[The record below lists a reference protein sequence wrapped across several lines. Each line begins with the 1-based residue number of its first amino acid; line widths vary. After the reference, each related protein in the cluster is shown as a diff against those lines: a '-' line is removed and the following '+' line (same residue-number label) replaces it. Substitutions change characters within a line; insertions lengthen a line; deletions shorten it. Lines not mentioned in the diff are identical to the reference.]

1 MNNEH
6 LKITYPEKVITKLS
20 QLVHEYVPAIEEL
33 VLLNKRP
40 ADVEVA
46 LLFRKRKE
54 FGSRD
59 RRFLSRIIFSYFRW
73 RGWTKN
79 QLKLTLT
86 ESFYLSELL
95 EEENNIQWIEF
106 LEQKLPSFKK
116 LSFKNLSLKQKA
128 ELVSLEFKSNITIEN
143 LMPSFFQNHTND
155 DVEKFISNFQ
165 KRPPVWLRSRIDRK
179 ILVNSFNLAE
189 IKTDVH
195 SNMIASIKTSNR
207 INLNQKIR
215 EHRGKF
221 VIQDLSSQCVG
232 LVCMPLA
239 GQIWWDCCAGSGG
252 KSLHLADLMQQQGRI
267 LSTDI
272 RESALQ
278 ELKKRSR
285 IYGIKT
291 IKTQFFDLA
300 GPSKMKHRF
309 DGVLVDA
316 PCSGWGTWGR
326 NPDAKWRTST
336 DEIKKFATKQLKIL
350 SNASIGVKDAG
361 VMIYSVCT
369 ITKEETFEVIESF
382 LTKNSEFYLESFI
395 NPIDGAN
402 TDGTLQIYPNNH
414 DGMFIAK
421 MRKSGVKDGI

>member
-1 MNNEH
+1 MNTKDLRNA
-6 LKITYPEKVITKLS
+6 YPKKVITKLN
-20 QLVHEYVPAIEEL
+20 QLAHEYVPALEEL
-33 VLLNKRP
+33 VLINKRP

-73 RGWTKN
+73 RGWTKS
-79 QLKLTLT
+79 QLKLSLT

-95 EEENNIQWIEF
+95 EEENNKQWLEF

-128 ELVSLEFKSNITIEN
+128 ELISQEFKSKITIEN
-143 LMPSFFQNHTND
+143 LMPSFFQNHSND
-155 DVEKFISNFQ
+155 NIEEFIINSQ
-165 KRPPVWLRSRIDRK
+165 KRPPVWIRSRIDRK
-179 ILVNSFNLAE
+179 ILIDAFNLA
-189 IKTDVH
+189 KLGTDIH
-195 SNMIASIKTSNR
+195 LNMTASIKTSSG

-215 EHRGKF
+215 EHRSKF

-232 LVCMPLA
+232 IICMPLA

-252 KSLHLADLMQQQGRI
+252 KSFHLADLMQQQGRI

-291 IKTQFFDLA
+291 IKTQFFNLID
-300 GPSKMKHRF
+300 GSQMKHRF

-326 NPDAKWRTST
+326 NPDAKWRTSS
-336 DEIKKFATKQLKIL
+336 DEIKKFASKQLKIL
-350 SNASIGVKDAG
+350 SNASVGVKDNG

-369 ITKEETFEVIESF
+369 VTKEETFEVIESF
-382 LTKNSEFYLESFI
+382 LKKNSEFFLENFI
-395 NPIDGAN
+395 NPLDGTN
-402 TDGTLQIYPNNH
+402 TNGTLQIYPNNH
-414 DGMFIAK
+414 DGMFIARI
-421 MRKSGVKDGI
+421 RKGGVKDGI